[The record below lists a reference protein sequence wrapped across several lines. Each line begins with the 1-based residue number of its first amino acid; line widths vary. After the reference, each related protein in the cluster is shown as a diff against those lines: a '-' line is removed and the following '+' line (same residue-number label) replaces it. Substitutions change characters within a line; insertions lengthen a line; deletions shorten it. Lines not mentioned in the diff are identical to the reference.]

1 MGFQGEVTGVYEPD
15 VGVGDIALEGFSPAG
30 RKNGSFL
37 PHSAS
42 RRGLLVRSAR
52 ARGVS
57 TVPVPLMVP
66 GAQDPDDPDRL

>member
-1 MGFQGEVTGVYEPD
+1 
-15 VGVGDIALEGFSPAG
+15 
-30 RKNGSFL
+30 L
-37 PHSAS
+37 PHTAS
-42 RRGLLVRSAR
+42 RRGPLVRSAR